1 MIDPYDPSMGESLME
16 DIRKFLQA
24 KVANTNPVSESTVQA
39 MNLVTNNDHRN
50 IEDDSDW
57 TDESDDSTLN
67 EEENLTIGRDWKKK
81 IATAPSEKENN
92 PPGQVLEFSPPDKL
106 PADPPS
112 HLIWEIFG
120 KERDR
125 RQRELKKKQVPIAR
139 KVNSPPPK
147 KTLSVRFENTGKTQQ
162 GMVGPGISEVN
173 KDASQDLSF
182 QSTLLH
188 MRVVGM

>member
-1 MIDPYDPSMGESLME
+1 ME

-24 KVANTNPVSESTVQA
+24 KVANPNPASERTVQEK
-39 MNLVTNNDHRN
+39 NLVNSNGKTD

-67 EEENLTIGRDWKKK
+67 GEENLTIGRDWKRK
-81 IATAPSEKENN
+81 IATSISEKENN
-92 PPGQVLEFSPPDKL
+92 HPGQVLEFSPPDKL
-106 PADPPS
+106 PANPPS

-120 KERDR
+120 KERER
-125 RQRELKKKQVPIAR
+125 RQRLLEKKEVPIAR

-147 KTLSVRFENTGKTQQ
+147 KTLSVRFENTGKTHQ

-188 MRVVGM
+188 MRVVGMY